1 MRDRTLTYLLL
12 GALLVLL
19 GVPVLATVTLPY
31 TFSPGTPIRSAEVNA
46 NFAALADAAGRLE
59 TGKQAAITN
68 SPCDAGQFVRGV
80 GANGALECGVDQ
92 VGAGGDAGVSSL
104 NGRTGSLS
112 LQAGDNVAVETSAAG
127 VITVSAASG
136 TGPAG
141 PPGPPG
147 EPGPA
152 GPQGQVG
159 PQGAQGIVATWFI
172 TGTPREPQLGNYL
185 YDFAATPQR
194 LTVGSG
200 QKVFAIASMSARA
213 LSGQWG
219 ARWAICTRAMDTL
232 VRTPHGSLFGWFGDP
247 TQNGSLTANALVTL
261 TPGTYDIGPCL
272 AVEQTGRL
280 NYNSG
285 SYTTLM
291 LLND

>member
-1 MRDRTLTYLLL
+1 MRTLTTY
-12 GALLVLL
+12 VLL
-19 GVPVLATVTLPY
+19 GGLLLALGLPVLATMTLPH
-31 TFSPGTPIRSAEVNA
+31 TFSPNMPIRSSEVNA
-46 NFAALADAAGRLE
+46 NFAALAEAVGRLE
-59 TGKQAAITN
+59 TGKQAAITG
-68 SPCDAGQFVRGV
+68 SPCGAGQFVQGV
-80 GANGALECGVDQ
+80 AASGALECGVDQ
-92 VGAGGDAGVSSL
+92 TASGGGAGVVSL
-104 NGRTGSLS
+104 NGLSGSLA
-112 LQAGDNVAVETSAAG
+112 LQAGENVTMDTDG
-127 VITVSAASG
+127 DTITVSAASG

-141 PPGPPG
+141 PAGPQG

-172 TGTPREPQLGNYL
+172 TGTPSEPQLGNYL

-200 QKVFAIASMSARA
+200 QKVFAVASMSARA

-219 ARWAICTRAMDTL
+219 AGWAICTRSMDTL
-232 VRTPHGSLFGWFGDP
+232 VRTPHGALFGWFGDP
-247 TQNGSLTANALVTL
+247 TQNGSLTANALIAL
-261 TPGTYDIGPCL
+261 SPGTYDIGPCL
-272 AVEQTGRL
+272 AVEQTGKL